1 MQAHHQVF
9 RNIPAATEKIE
20 IVYNIIVINGSLENP
35 IRGSR
40 PDPVATTC
48 SVDEAVGRNSSPKAW
63 SATLSV
69 DGAVG

>member
-9 RNIPAATEKIE
+9 RNIPAVTEKIE
-20 IVYNIIVINGSLENP
+20 IVYIIVINGSLENP
-35 IRGSR
+35 IRGSH
-40 PDPVATTC
+40 PDPVATIC
-48 SVDEAVGRNSSPKAW
+48 GAHEAVGRNSSPKAW